1 MKRLLVYGM
10 MDSYF
15 SRRRPSSAKRP
26 SAGRALF
33 CSTAG
38 ALWGLLVKNVA
49 LVVALMTGLILILAP
64 GDVTSQPVPVD
75 KLHVCISPSGEV
87 KIIRIPEIPN
97 LPTRCPQG
105 WKEIVVPTR
114 GPRGAQGDPGLPGPP
129 GTPGGRDCWD
139 LNENGGK
146 DLATE
151 DANGDGRVD
160 VLDCKGPKGD
170 KGDTGPLAQI
180 RCETVQRTYN
190 TDIDLYCPSGYTAL
204 FAICEGAS
212 MGTLIFADQ
221 SSGLVSY
228 LIPPGAAATGVHC
241 AALAFTTSTARLRCC
256 KTAPSAP

>member
-1 MKRLLVYGM
+1 MKRSLVYGM
-10 MDSYF
+10 IDSHF
-15 SRRRPSSAKRP
+15 FRQKAFRQKAQSAERPGP
-26 SAGRALF
+26 GRAL
-33 CSTAG
+33 
-38 ALWGLLVKNVA
+38 WRLLVRNVA
-49 LVVALMTGLILILAP
+49 LVVAPMTGLVLILAP
-64 GDVTSQPVPVD
+64 CDVTSQPVAVD
-75 KLHVCISPSGEV
+75 KLRVCISPSGEV
-87 KIIRIPEIPN
+87 QLIRIPELPN
-97 LPTRCPQG
+97 LPARCPQG
-105 WKEIVVPTR
+105 WKMIVVPAKGER
-114 GPRGAQGDPGLPGPP
+114 GEKGEQGEAGPP

-139 LNENGGK
+139 LNENGVK

-190 TDIDLYCPSGYTAL
+190 TDIDLNCPSGYNAL

-228 LIPPGAAATGVHC
+228 LIPLGAAATGVHC
-241 AALAFTTSTARLRCC
+241 AAIAFTTSTARLRCC
-256 KTAPSAP
+256 KTVPPAP